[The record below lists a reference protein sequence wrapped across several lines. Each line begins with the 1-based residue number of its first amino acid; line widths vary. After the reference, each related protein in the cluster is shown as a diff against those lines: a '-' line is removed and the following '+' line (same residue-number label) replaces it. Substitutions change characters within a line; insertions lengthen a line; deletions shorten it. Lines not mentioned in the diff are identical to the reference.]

1 MFDWVLNKPL
11 GNTRFQARK
20 NMSFWYPT
28 DKVLDQ
34 KIQEHDKIILIIS
47 EESLLWYYTYH
58 NVRLT

>member
-11 GNTRFQARK
+11 SNTRFQARK

-58 NVRLT
+58 NVRLR